1 MFGYV
6 TIYKPELK
14 VKDYEKYKAYYCGL
28 CRTLKDKYGF
38 SGQMTLTYD
47 MTFAIILLSSLY
59 EIEANRTEHRC
70 KVHPVKKQIML
81 QNEITEYAAS
91 MNMVLAYYHLVD
103 DWKDDK
109 SLSGFAGAKMLK
121 RKVKKVILKYPR
133 QCRAIKASL
142 KHLSDLEK
150 AEEKHIDAVAGCF
163 GELMAELFIYRQDQ
177 WENELRRFGFFLGKF
192 IYIMD
197 AYDDLKK
204 DVENGSYNPLASYY
218 RDKSYEENCM
228 QMLTMM
234 IGECSNAFERL
245 PCLQDAD
252 ILRNILYSGVW
263 MKYNKIQNGLI
274 EEKNRKEQKNG
285 K

>member
-28 CRTLKDKYGF
+28 CRTLKDNYGF

-59 EIEANRTEHRC
+59 EIEAKRTEHRC

-109 SLSGFAGAKMLK
+109 SFSGFAGAKMLK
-121 RKVKKVILKYPR
+121 RQVKKAVLKYPR

-142 KHLSDLEK
+142 KRLSDLEK

-204 DVENGSYNPLASYY
+204 DMENGSYNPLASYY
-218 RDKSYEENCM
+218 RDNSYEENCM
-228 QMLTMM
+228 HMLTMM

-274 EEKNRKEQKNG
+274 EEKNRKELKNG

>member
-28 CRTLKDKYGF
+28 CRTLKENYGF
-38 SGQMTLTYD
+38 TGQMTLTYD
-47 MTFAIILLSSLY
+47 MTFAVIFLSSLY
-59 EIEANRTEHRC
+59 EMEARRSEHRC
-70 KVHPVKKQIML
+70 KMHPAKKQVML
-81 QNEITEYAAS
+81 QNEMTEYAAS
-91 MNMVLAYYHLVD
+91 MNMVLAYYYFLD

-109 SLSGFAGAKMLK
+109 SFSGYAGAKVLK
-121 RKVKKVILKYPR
+121 RKVKKVVLEYPR
-133 QCRAIKASL
+133 QCRVIRDSL
-142 KHLSDLEK
+142 KRLTALEK
-150 AEEKHIDAVAGCF
+150 AEEKSIDAVAGCF
-163 GELMAELFIYRQDQ
+163 GELMAELFIYKQDQ

-204 DVENGSYNPLASYY
+204 DLEDGCYNPLTGYY
-218 RDKSYEENCM
+218 KNETYEKDCM
-228 QMLTMM
+228 SMLTMM

-274 EEKNRKEQKNG
+274 DDNNRKEQDNG